1 MKALLRA
8 VDRVNQFVGLS
19 VCHLYMISATVTVY
33 EVAMRYFFNAPTQWA
48 FEVVMVVCAS
58 AWALSGSY
66 ITMRRSHIAITV
78 VYEHVKGRA
87 KFWLDLIILLVSI
100 AAMFTFV
107 YALYDPMI
115 HAITSLE
122 RSGTSFNS
130 PEPLIL
136 KTLLFVGALLYG
148 VQLIVNLI
156 KHVTGHG
163 IEESSELPGD

>member
-1 MKALLRA
+1 MNALLRA
-8 VDRVNQFVGLS
+8 VDRVNQYIGLS
-19 VCHLYMISATVTVY
+19 VCHLYLICAAVTVY

-78 VYEHVKGRA
+78 FYERITG
-87 KFWLDLIILLVSI
+87 KFKWWVDLFILLLSLV
-100 AAMFTFV
+100 AMSLFV
-107 YALYDPMI
+107 WSLWEPMESAI
-115 HAITSLE
+115 HGLE

-136 KTLLFVGALLYG
+136 KTLLWVGAVMYD
-148 VQLIVNLI
+148 VQLVVNII
-156 KHVTGHG
+156 KHLTGHG
-163 IEESSELPGD
+163 VPKSTELPGD

>member
-1 MKALLRA
+1 MNALLRA
-8 VDRVNQFVGLS
+8 VDRVNQFIGLS
-19 VCHLYMISATVTVY
+19 VCHLYLICAAVTVY

-78 VYEHVKGRA
+78 IYERFTG
-87 KFWLDLIILLVSI
+87 KFKWWVDLFILVLSL
-100 AAMFTFV
+100 AAMSLFV
-107 YALYDPMI
+107 YSLWEPMESAI
-115 HAITSLE
+115 HGLE

-136 KTLLFVGALLYG
+136 KTLLWVGAVLYA
-148 VQLIVNLI
+148 VQLVVNII
-156 KHVTGHG
+156 KHLTGHG
-163 IEESSELPGD
+163 VPKSTELPGD

>member
-1 MKALLRA
+1 MNALLRA
-8 VDRVNQFVGLS
+8 VDRVNQYIGLS
-19 VCHLYMISATVTVY
+19 VCHLYLICAAVTVY

-78 VYEHVKGRA
+78 FYERITGTFKWWV
-87 KFWLDLIILLVSI
+87 DLFILLLSL
-100 AAMFTFV
+100 AAMSLFV
-107 YALYDPMI
+107 YALWEPMESAI
-115 HAITSLE
+115 HGLE

-136 KTLLFVGALLYG
+136 KTFLWVGAVLYDL
-148 VQLIVNLI
+148 QLVVNII
-156 KHVTGHG
+156 KHLTGHG
-163 IEESSELPGD
+163 VPKSTELPGD